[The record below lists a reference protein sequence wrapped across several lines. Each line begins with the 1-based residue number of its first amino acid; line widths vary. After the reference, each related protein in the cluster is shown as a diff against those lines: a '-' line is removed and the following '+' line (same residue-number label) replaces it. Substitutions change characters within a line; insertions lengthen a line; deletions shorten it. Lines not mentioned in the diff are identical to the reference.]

1 MTVSAS
7 LALGFTAPER
17 SEGTNVLLIVLSGAV
32 LLLGAT
38 LRERA
43 EAQRRLAEQEHI
55 SEAERAR
62 RTLLEERARIA
73 RELHDVVAHHMSV
86 ITVQA
91 DSAPYRIAEMPQEAR
106 EEFGSIAAAARES
119 LTEMRRLLGVLRS
132 ETTRGER
139 APQPGLERL
148 EQLVE
153 ATVRAGV
160 PTELDLA
167 LPGAEN
173 GPEAGDGAGRGDGAG
188 AAGADAPAPTVTLSA
203 YRIVQE
209 ALANVVRH
217 APGARTRVS
226 VTVPDEDWLSVVVV
240 NGASP
245 EPEAAPLETTGT
257 GHGLVGMRERVRLV
271 GGSLQVGALP
281 DGGFRVAARLP
292 LHPPPRPLRPD
303 RTTRPLP
310 GPTCGTRSG
319 TGPASTHP
327 TRGTPAPPRPYDP
340 TVWKALP
347 RMNGIG
353 TSGVPPTGRVTRLVI
368 VDDQAMVRAGF
379 AALLAAQSDI
389 DVVGEAP
396 DGAAGVELCRRVHPD
411 VVLMDVRMP
420 RLDGLE
426 AAEQLLDPPPPGVT
440 HRPKV
445 LMLTTFDVD
454 DYVYEAL
461 RLGASGFLLKDAPP
475 ADLIAAVRV
484 VAEGEALLAPSVTR
498 RLIAEFARQR
508 AGNGPL
514 RGRAPRRP
522 DYGSRHSP
530 NGRPRCWSSW
540 PADGPTPRSPRSSCW
555 PSRR

>member
-1 MTVSAS
+1 MTPGSALSPLWGQLRSLAAALATPAASREPLLGQASSRAVRLLPYVLASGFAIVLLPVTAQVLSHDFAVPGGWAGALSVAQTAPLLLAVTRPLPAWWIVFGADLAGALVLLMTGGGAGRPWPWPPMVIVGCLVLYLALALRESRRTLLAVWLVTVAAS
-7 LALGFTAPER
+7 LALGFAAPER
-17 SEGTNVLLIVLSGAV
+17 SEGTNVLLIVFSGAV

-55 SEAERAR
+55 SEAERAQ

-160 PTELDLA
+160 PTELNLS
-167 LPGAEN
+167 LPGAQ
-173 GPEAGDGAGRGDGAG
+173 DGAATGDEAG
-188 AAGADAPAPTVTLSA
+188 AADAEGVVAPTVTLSA

-226 VTVPDEDWLSVVVV
+226 VTVPDEGWLSVLVV
-240 NGASP
+240 NSASP

-281 DGGFRVAARLP
+281 EGGFRVAARLP
-292 LHPPPRPLRPD
+292 LHPAPSAESGPHDEASPRADARD
-303 RTTRPLP
+303 
-310 GPTCGTRSG
+310 
-319 TGPASTHP
+319 
-327 TRGTPAPPRPYDP
+327 
-340 TVWKALP
+340 
-347 RMNGIG
+347 
-353 TSGVPPTGRVTRLVI
+353 
-368 VDDQAMVRAGF
+368 
-379 AALLAAQSDI
+379 
-389 DVVGEAP
+389 
-396 DGAAGVELCRRVHPD
+396 
-411 VVLMDVRMP
+411 
-420 RLDGLE
+420 
-426 AAEQLLDPPPPGVT
+426 AEQD
-440 HRPKV
+440 
-445 LMLTTFDVD
+445 
-454 DYVYEAL
+454 
-461 RLGASGFLLKDAPP
+461 
-475 ADLIAAVRV
+475 
-484 VAEGEALLAPSVTR
+484 
-498 RLIAEFARQR
+498 
-508 AGNGPL
+508 
-514 RGRAPRRP
+514 RAPEHTP
-522 DYGSRHSP
+522 DPQHTGS
-530 NGRPRCWSSW
+530 
-540 PADGPTPRSPRSSCW
+540 TPPV
-555 PSRR
+555 